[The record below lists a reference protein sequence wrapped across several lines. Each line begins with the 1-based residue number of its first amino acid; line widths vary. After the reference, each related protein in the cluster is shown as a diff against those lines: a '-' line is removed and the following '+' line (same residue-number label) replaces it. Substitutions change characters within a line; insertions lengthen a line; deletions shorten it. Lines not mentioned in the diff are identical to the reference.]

1 MVLQWFSRPW
11 NLLLPGVREGIV
23 HGLFTASRAAGAGH
37 GGREAPAPSRRPPQ
51 RGSDRRA
58 ACGRTGAGGPLR
70 ENRDSRAPH
79 DSVRETPIASRL
91 PHGALQTSA
100 HRHVAQGSATK
111 GLQVLPQRGALGGC
125 RRGCRRVDI
134 AAALLLVAQTP
145 LGSRRVSITRTADR
159 PGGCARRS
167 RMSSANAR
175 LPRANTAFMI
185 SRSRRERRS
194 VSDRCRFDKPS
205 SKQACCTKKEPPAHA
220 GGSCSCSRVDA

>member
-1 MVLQWFSRPW
+1 M
-11 NLLLPGVREGIV
+11 
-23 HGLFTASRAAGAGH
+23 FTASRAAGAGH

-194 VSDRCRFDKPS
+194 VAGVGMRWLSADSGICRFGKPS